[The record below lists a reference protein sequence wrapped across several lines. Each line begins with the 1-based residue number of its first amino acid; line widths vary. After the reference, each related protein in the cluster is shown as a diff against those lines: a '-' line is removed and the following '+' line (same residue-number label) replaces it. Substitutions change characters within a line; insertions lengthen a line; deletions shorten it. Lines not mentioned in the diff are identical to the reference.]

1 MAIVAEARAAE
12 AVVVAVLAVVKG
24 VAVVAVVF
32 KVLRHYF
39 LRSSRYSNI
48 TPVSAP
54 FLSAVNAFFPYP
66 ILVEDPF
73 RLWSFL
79 FCCKSM
85 LTRSTI
91 FF

>member
-12 AVVVAVLAVVKG
+12 AVVVAVLAV

-79 FCCKSM
+79 LCCRSM
-85 LTRSTI
+85 LTRSII
-91 FF
+91 FFSI